1 MSPEPLQNMQSP
13 SFLLSLLIWLPIL
26 GGFATLA
33 FGNARANG
41 ARWFSTGVALV
52 TVLASVLLQGPQPE
66 SALEAAIKAVQLD
79 QRDTFARL
87 TLARVYWRLSRRGEA
102 LGLARSALTLAR
114 TDQQRAQAKELIT
127 FMESNAK

>member
-1 MSPEPLQNMQSP
+1 
-13 SFLLSLLIWLPIL
+13 
-26 GGFATLA
+26 
-33 FGNARANG
+33 
-41 ARWFSTGVALV
+41 
-52 TVLASVLLQGPQPE
+52 
-66 SALEAAIKAVQLD
+66 LD

>member
-1 MSPEPLQNMQSP
+1 MAARDSKSAAAATGLEKRVRQVVAMNDVYSPAY
-13 SFLLSLLIWLPIL
+13 SL
-26 GGFATLA
+26 
-33 FGNARANG
+33 
-41 ARWFSTGVALV
+41 
-52 TVLASVLLQGPQPE
+52 LASVLLQGPQPE

>member
-1 MSPEPLQNMQSP
+1 MELNSQNFYSHYRMAARDSKSAAAATGLEKRVRQVVAMNDAYSPAY
-13 SFLLSLLIWLPIL
+13 SL
-26 GGFATLA
+26 
-33 FGNARANG
+33 
-41 ARWFSTGVALV
+41 
-52 TVLASVLLQGPQPE
+52 LASVLLQGPQPE